1 MKLRTLSAA
10 LLRGPR
16 DLIFTTIPEFGLSDD
31 QVMIE
36 VGACGICGSDLRYY
50 NGENPWALHTLGR
63 SLPNPPNIVLGHEFA
78 GRVAEPNNFPELRD
92 KRVAVMCFQTC
103 GECEHCLGG
112 RENLCTRTTHLGH
125 GAGWGK
131 RKYYPGGM
139 AERCPAWGRFC
150 FEIPDSMSFEE
161 AAMLDVV
168 GVGVHA
174 ARLASLTYG
183 MSVAVF
189 GVGPIG
195 NAIMQAS
202 RALGAHNVFAIDTY
216 ETALAIAEQCGATRA
231 VNAAKTDVV
240 AEVRTANGGN
250 CSAVFDT
257 VGTPETI
264 QKGLSLL
271 DKGGTLINMAVH
283 DVEISLNALDLG
295 SERSMRTSCNFLPEE
310 FPLALPL
317 VSSGQIQVKPWIT
330 HRFPLHDIVKAF
342 DIALNKEENGAFKV
356 IIMPQQGGG

>member
-1 MKLRTLSAA
+1 MEPKTLSAA

-16 DLIFTTIPEFGLSDD
+16 DLRFTKIPEFGLADD

-36 VGACGICGSDLRYY
+36 VAACGICGSDLRYY
-50 NGENPWALHTLGR
+50 DGENPWALHTLGR

-78 GRVAEPNNFPELRD
+78 GRVAEPNTFPELRD

-103 GECEHCLGG
+103 GTCGHCLNG
-112 RENLCTRTTHLGH
+112 RENLCTHTIHIGH

-131 RKYYPGGM
+131 REYYPGGM
-139 AERCPAWGRFC
+139 AERCLAWGKYC
-150 FEIPDSMSFEE
+150 FEIPASMSFEE

-174 ARLASLTYG
+174 ARLAALTTG

-189 GVGPIG
+189 GIGPIG
-195 NAIMQAS
+195 NAIMQVS
-202 RALGAHNVFAIDTY
+202 RALGAEKVFAIDTY
-216 ETALAIAEQCGATRA
+216 ETALAIANDCGATLA
-231 VNAAKTDVV
+231 LDAASTDVV
-240 AEVRTANGGN
+240 AEVRKANGGN

-271 DKGGTLINMAVH
+271 AEGGTLVNMAVH
-283 DVEISLNALDLG
+283 DVEISLNSLDIG
-295 SERSMRTSCNFLPEE
+295 SERTMRTSCNFLPEE
-310 FPLALPL
+310 FPLALSL
-317 VSSGQIQVKPWIT
+317 VSSGRIQVKPWIT
-330 HRFPLHDIVKAF
+330 HRFPLHEVNTAF
-342 DIALNKEENGAFKV
+342 NIALNKEKNGAFKV
-356 IIMPQQGGG
+356 IIVPQQGGG